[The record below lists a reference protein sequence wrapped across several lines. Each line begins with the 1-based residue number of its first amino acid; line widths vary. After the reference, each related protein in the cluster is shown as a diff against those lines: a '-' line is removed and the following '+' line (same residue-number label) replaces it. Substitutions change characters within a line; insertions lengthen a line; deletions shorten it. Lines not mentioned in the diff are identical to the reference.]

1 MPRYRFE
8 FHEYLKLQ
16 VVEIEL
22 PDAATARQEAIESTR
37 ESLLDG
43 ASDGLDTT
51 AWLTMVYDEMGN
63 LLTTVHFSDL
73 MTANGEADPKHLQPP
88 HAAALRAG

>member
-1 MPRYRFE
+1 MPRFRFE
-8 FHEYLKLQ
+8 FHESLRLQ
-16 VVEIEL
+16 IVEIDL
-22 PDAATARQEAIESTR
+22 PDAATARLEAIESTR

-63 LLTTVHFSDL
+63 LLTTVHFSDV
-73 MTANGEADPKHLQPP
+73 MNAGNEQAPMPARRAP
-88 HAAALRAG
+88 ALRSG